1 MGCRLFPQV
10 RIVAGDPVFATRGEE
25 IGDDGIFEDV
35 DGVGDAGGNLEG
47 LAGAEGDF
55 FAGDVEDELA
65 GVDHGDLLVGVVVE
79 GDVAALFEFEH
90 GDGHA
95 AGVNDAAE
103 EEGGDFFE
111 GDVIPVVDRH
121 RDILTEAGFK
131 YTVLLV
137 RQLTMSVN
145 DQLHGAL
152 NLLVLKALT
161 RRGRMHGYAIMS
173 SIHGASAEA
182 LKLEQGSLYPAL
194 HRMEEAG
201 WIEGEWVESE
211 AGKRV
216 RGYAVTKK
224 GKKALELA
232 EEKWTRVSLAV
243 NRVLEG
249 V

>member
-1 MGCRLFPQV
+1 
-10 RIVAGDPVFATRGEE
+10 
-25 IGDDGIFEDV
+25 
-35 DGVGDAGGNLEG
+35 
-47 LAGAEGDF
+47 
-55 FAGDVEDELA
+55 
-65 GVDHGDLLVGVVVE
+65 
-79 GDVAALFEFEH
+79 
-90 GDGHA
+90 
-95 AGVNDAAE
+95 
-103 EEGGDFFE
+103 
-111 GDVIPVVDRH
+111 
-121 RDILTEAGFK
+121 
-131 YTVLLV
+131 
-137 RQLTMSVN
+137 MSVN

>member
-1 MGCRLFPQV
+1 MG
-10 RIVAGDPVFATRGEE
+10 
-25 IGDDGIFEDV
+25 
-35 DGVGDAGGNLEG
+35 
-47 LAGAEGDF
+47 
-55 FAGDVEDELA
+55 
-65 GVDHGDLLVGVVVE
+65 
-79 GDVAALFEFEH
+79 
-90 GDGHA
+90 
-95 AGVNDAAE
+95 
-103 EEGGDFFE
+103 
-111 GDVIPVVDRH
+111 
-121 RDILTEAGFK
+121 
-131 YTVLLV
+131 YTVFLV

-173 SIHGASAEA
+173 AIHGASAEA

-232 EEKWTRVSLAV
+232 EEKWTRVSMAV